1 MIFGILAFGSLR
13 IDPGCEI
20 KPKIVYRRC
29 VITPFPVEFARYSC
43 RSRGGAPT
51 LVPVDSGGAQV
62 KAEVFVLHDLVTLD
76 DAKSMLWRRETHKT
90 NSSDRYVR
98 PKQPGRNN
106 VLIKCQGFK
115 GLEAVIYTD
124 FAPSGKI
131 SNPNPRELAEKAI
144 KSVKKAETGQD
155 GITYLINAKSM
166 GVVTP
171 LISAYESEILELTD
185 THTLDEALQR
195 AHNELFYTS
204 VKQMDAGDG
213 CL

>member
-1 MIFGILAFGSLR
+1 MVGILAFGSIR

-29 VITPFPVEFARYSC
+29 VITPFPIEFARYSC
-43 RSRGGAPT
+43 SRGGSPT

-62 KAEVFVLHDLVTLD
+62 KAEVLVLDDSVILE
-76 DAKSMLWRRETHKT
+76 DAKSMLWCREIHTT
-90 NSSDRYVR
+90 NRSVIY
-98 PKQPGRNN
+98 KQPNQPGPND
-106 VLIKCQGFK
+106 VLIKKCQGFE

-124 FAPSGKI
+124 FTPSGKI

-144 KSVKKAETGQD
+144 KSVKKAEPGQD
-155 GITYLINAKSM
+155 GITYLINAKSV
-166 GVVTP
+166 GIVTP
-171 LISAYESEILELTD
+171 LISAYESEILELTG

-195 AHNELFYTS
+195 AHNELFSPS
-204 VKQMDAGDG
+204 VKQTDAGIG